1 MKYYARMNHIMLFLA
16 KFCFSVLPAGFFFR
30 FFSPRVFLQRSDRCI
45 GKHHAALLQRAA
57 PMAGEKMSPSLR
69 KGDVENGPGV
79 KVAHFPM
86 KNRDFHGF
94 PAICYVSLP
103 GGSHGSYSNQKRP

>member
-1 MKYYARMNHIMLFLA
+1 MFFSISKLPWKLLCENKNHMLFSAIILL
-16 KFCFSVLPAGFFFR
+16 SVLPAGFFFPI
-30 FFSPRVFLQRSDRCI
+30 FFSRVFLQRSDRCI

-86 KNRDFHGF
+86 KNGDFLQF
-94 PAICYVSLP
+94 AM
-103 GGSHGSYSNQKRP
+103 